1 MNIGEFVSDEYVSFK
16 VQQHFDGLILN
27 KIPMLRKLKWREVGT
42 FQGVWG
48 RLDPDKENGLVIPNF
63 SSSLQNKPYLESSMG
78 IENIFKF
85 LRIDVIWRLSYL
97 DNEFEGIKVNPIGLR
112 AKLQFEF

>member
-1 MNIGEFVSDEYVSFK
+1 MAS
-16 VQQHFDGLILN
+16 
-27 KIPMLRKLKWREVGT
+27 

-48 RLDPDKENGLVIPNF
+48 KLDSTKENELILPEF
-63 SSSLQNKPYLESSMG
+63 SSSLQNKPYMESSLG

-85 LRIDVIWRLSYL
+85 LRLDVIWRLSYL
-97 DNEFEGIKVNPIGLR
+97 DNEFEGIKVNPLGLR